1 MPFNTRKVNFS
12 GGRRFGIAIP
22 DSVRPERGGI
32 AILDPNLSHKTDGCP
47 FNGGFLV
54 PIDPQRLALFQ
65 GFPGNNS
72 QFYCAAAAA

>member
-22 DSVRPERGGI
+22 DSVRPESGGI

-54 PIDPQRLALFQ
+54 
-65 GFPGNNS
+65 G
-72 QFYCAAAAA
+72 